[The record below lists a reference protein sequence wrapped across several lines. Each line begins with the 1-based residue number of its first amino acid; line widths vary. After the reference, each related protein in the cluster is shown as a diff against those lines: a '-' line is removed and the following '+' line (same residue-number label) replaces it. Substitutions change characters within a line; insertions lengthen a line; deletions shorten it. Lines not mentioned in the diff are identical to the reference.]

1 MRYLIILLFLASCQK
16 YKEACVDGEYY
27 SGYGDEVLTLKTDLY
42 GKTIKCKSQRTQNE
56 NR

>member
-1 MRYLIILLFLASCQK
+1 MRYLLVVLFLTGCSQ
-16 YKEACVDGEYY
+16 YKEKCINDEYY
-27 SGYGDEVLTLKTDLY
+27 SGYGEVLTLKTDLY